1 MSSDIL
7 GGASDV
13 LNGTLGGAWN
23 AKHGYA
29 GKEQAFEG
37 NNVVTRSAPDGAWSL
52 NNLNGSNQ
60 AVCRVRREVT
70 NASGATTG
78 NNEES
83 DFTASEVRHGAVK
96 EFCTTGVDFNTLV
109 TGNFVSAGS
118 VSSFTADGNKGFTGL
133 NSSSTDAFFGIQLA
147 TPISSSTVAYV
158 AFYSNKAVTGGISL
172 RQSTVNGSIAQSSA
186 TNIIQG
192 FNFLGLTAN
201 ATAAFISFVDDSDA
215 TLTISDFAYSGQI
228 FYVGKVT
235 KLYDQSG
242 NGNNAVQ
249 GTSGNQPN
257 IYLNTHQLTTNK
269 SNVPH
274 FTNYSAGASHFSVE
288 NFQPFGSA
296 NSGTGTAIDDFSIV
310 QSLSGMIFGD
320 GDYASA
326 QTATSFGAGSIG
338 LYGGRVDI
346 DVGEVIKSSF
356 GNNSAS
362 IQASSDNF
370 PKNPLSN
377 QQAIYG
383 IFRKKDTGT
392 RQITIGPENGLTSTD
407 VTSNSGNQTGPALVS
422 GDNKFT
428 IMADQ
433 FFGTISFNS
442 INFMICDTLYYSR
455 DIRDDGIVNILA
467 QVNKLG

>member
-13 LNGTLGGAWN
+13 LNGTLGGAWD

-37 NNVVTRSAPDGAWSL
+37 NNVVARSSPDGAWSL

-78 NNEES
+78 NDDEA

-96 EFCTTGVDFNTLV
+96 EFCTTGVDFDTLV

-118 VSSFTADGNKGFTGL
+118 VSSFTADGNRGYTGL
-133 NSSSTDAFFGIQLA
+133 DDGANNSLFGIQLA
-147 TPISSSTVAYV
+147 TPISSGTVAYV
-158 AFYSNKAVTGGISL
+158 AFYSNKSLNSAISL
-172 RQSTVNGSIAQSSA
+172 RQSTVDGSIAQSSA
-186 TNIIQG
+186 TDIVQG
-192 FNFLGLTAN
+192 FNIIGLTAN
-201 ATAAFISFVDDSDA
+201 ATAAFISFRGNPGNEYI
-215 TLTISDFAYSGQI
+215 ISDFAYSGQI
-228 FYVGKVT
+228 FYNGLIT
-235 KLYDQSG
+235 TLYDQSG

-249 GTSGNQPN
+249 TVSGSQLH
-257 IYLNTHQLTTNK
+257 IYSNTHNLFTNK

-274 FTNYSAGASHFSVE
+274 YTNRSTSAHLIVE
-288 NFQPFGSA
+288 NFQPFGSS
-296 NSGTGTAIDDFSIV
+296 NSGVGAGIDDFSVV
-310 QSLSGMIFGD
+310 QSLSGMISGD
-320 GDYASA
+320 GDYSSN
-326 QTATSFGAGSIG
+326 QTSFVMGSGDIG
-338 LYGGRVDI
+338 FFGGRVDI
-346 DVGEVIKSSF
+346 QTDELIRSSF
-356 GNNSAS
+356 GNQGTA
-362 IQASSDNF
+362 IVASSDNF

-383 IFRKKDTGT
+383 VFRKKNTGT

-407 VTSNSGNQTGPALVS
+407 NASNSGNQTGPDINAAGNRIIL
-422 GDNKFT
+422 
-428 IMADQ
+428 MAGA
-433 FFGTISFNS
+433 FFGSINVNT
-442 INFMICDTLYYSR
+442 INFMMCDTLYYGR